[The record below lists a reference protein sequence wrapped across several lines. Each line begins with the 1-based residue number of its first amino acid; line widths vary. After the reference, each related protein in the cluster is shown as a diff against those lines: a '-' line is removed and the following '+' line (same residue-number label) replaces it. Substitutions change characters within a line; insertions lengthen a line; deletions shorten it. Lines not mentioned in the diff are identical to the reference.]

1 MWSEGCICCSPDT
14 VQQSS
19 ARTVLA
25 GTPSRTEDIAYVHCQ
40 NCSCKVCSFC
50 VMGLTQLVTASNK
63 KIPQEDPSIS
73 ALKSMAL
80 ALKSMDEPKVDF
92 GFCCSFKQ
100 SIPTSTK
107 TTIVTPPRAPELSIA
122 DSHDTDFVLMSDKSA
137 NKKCHRYLNNHKDN
151 DPATVNFL
159 SAYFQDDT
167 PPASMKPA
175 NTSQIVGLLNESCI
189 KSRRPNYTMNNFQGA
204 LVFRPFGLLV
214 KADATNHHLSC
225 NHMALAE
232 SSEDRTKAV
241 IHGVISDKNGKI
253 VQKYFDGQ

>member
-19 ARTVLA
+19 AQTVLT
-25 GTPSRTEDIAYVHCQ
+25 GTPSRTEDIAYVHCH

-50 VMGLTQLVTASNK
+50 VISLTQLVTANNK
-63 KIPQEDPSIS
+63 KIPQDDPSIL

-100 SIPTSTK
+100 SIPLSTK

-137 NKKCHRYLNNHKDN
+137 NKKCLRYLNNRKDN
-151 DPATVNFL
+151 DPATVNFCL
-159 SAYFQDDT
+159 H
-167 PPASMKPA
+167 
-175 NTSQIVGLLNESCI
+175 TSKMILHQH
-189 KSRRPNYTMNNFQGA
+189 Q
-204 LVFRPFGLLV
+204 
-214 KADATNHHLSC
+214 
-225 NHMALAE
+225 
-232 SSEDRTKAV
+232 
-241 IHGVISDKNGKI
+241 
-253 VQKYFDGQ
+253 

>member
-100 SIPTSTK
+100 SIPSSTK
-107 TTIVTPPRAPELSIA
+107 STIVTPPRAPELSIA

-137 NKKCHRYLNNHKDN
+137 NKKCRRYLNNHKDN

-167 PPASMKPA
+167 PPASMNPA
-175 NTSQIVGLLNESCI
+175 NTSQIVGLLNKSRK
-189 KSRRPNYTMNNFQGA
+189 KSRRPKYTMNNFQGA
-204 LVFRPFGLLV
+204 LVCPPFGLLV
-214 KADATNHHLSC
+214 KADAANHHLSC

-232 SSEDRTKAV
+232 SSEGHTKAV
-241 IHGVISDKNGKI
+241 IHGVISDKN
-253 VQKYFDGQ
+253 DNR